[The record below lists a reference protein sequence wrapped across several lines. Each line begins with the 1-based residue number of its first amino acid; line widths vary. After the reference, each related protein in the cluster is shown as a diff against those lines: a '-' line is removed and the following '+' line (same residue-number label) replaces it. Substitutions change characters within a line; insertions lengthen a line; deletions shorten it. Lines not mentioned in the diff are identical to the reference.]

1 MLNKLRKLL
10 INKYVIALYVGILG
24 YYSTLFFGDDNPV
37 EEVAEEIIKIET
49 GLDIDLTPRSHES
62 IINNENR

>member
-1 MLNKLRKLL
+1 MFDKLKKLL
-10 INKYVIALYVGILG
+10 INKYVIALYAGILG

-49 GLDIDLTPRSHES
+49 GLDIDLTPHSHEL
-62 IINNENR
+62 IADNEDR